1 MTSGSLARVEDRN
14 PRHRLRL
21 RVTTSRGSSFTVN
34 VSRGG
39 VCTEQMR
46 VLAVGTRIEGSISLD
61 GQDAIF
67 EGWVAWSLAG
77 DSRLNQLGRMGLRF
91 ERVGP
96 ELAQGLAARS
106 ARSGVSS
113 ARVTTL
119 HCISKESQ

>member
-1 MTSGSLARVEDRN
+1 MTSASLARVEDRK

-39 VCTEQMR
+39 ACTEQMR

-61 GQDAIF
+61 GRDALF
-67 EGWVAWSLAG
+67 EGWVAWALAG

-96 ELAQGLAARS
+96 ELSLGLAARS

-113 ARVTTL
+113 AA
-119 HCISKESQ
+119 C